1 MFGRPAP
8 RVAIAMRWLL
18 LALALILLATAG
30 WIHFRFGTV
39 VFEQVV
45 LHLPVAGAERSG
57 NDDLVTE
64 ASLVCVGLPLLLLL
78 LMAGWLRLRRVRRPD
93 TARPGRVRRRPVV
106 LPAIAFGVSLSVLLT
121 IIGFPQF
128 AAAVLA
134 DRSLAQYYAAPSVT
148 AAATKP
154 KNLVTIYLESGE
166 NTYADEELFGRNL
179 LADLDDATRD
189 WARFDGLQ
197 QYPGGGWT
205 MAGLVGTQCGIPLKS
220 RLLLAGINPNDFGE
234 GVESYLPGA
243 TCLGDVLA
251 DEGYTNVF
259 LGGAHTRFAGKDTF
273 LADHGYQ
280 RELGLSDWEAAGED
294 RSYISVWGLSD
305 RRLFR
310 HAEEV
315 IDDLRADGDPF
326 NLSILTLDT
335 HEPAGV
341 FPGCGTDDAVAM
353 ATAITCSM
361 RAVAGFIDHLE
372 DEGYLKDTVVM
383 VMGDH
388 LKVTSD
394 GGDFKAELEGAPDR
408 TIIFRVWSP
417 EPVRFNRDLA
427 DQFSVFPTTLD
438 LLGFG
443 PPNGQAGLGVSL
455 VGEPDLTDT
464 ALELPDSEYRAI
476 VESPSTDLYREFWR
490 EGG

>member
-1 MFGRPAP
+1 MTGRPAP
-8 RVAIAMRWLL
+8 RVALALRRLL
-18 LALALILLATAG
+18 LALALVLLATAG
-30 WIHFRFGTV
+30 WIHFRFGPV

-45 LHLPVAGAERSG
+45 LHLPVAGTENAG
-57 NDDLVTE
+57 NGDLVTE
-64 ASLVCVGLPLLLLL
+64 AALVCVGLPLMLLLL
-78 LMAGWLRLRRVRRPD
+78 VAGWLRLRRVRRPGA
-93 TARPGRVRRRPVV
+93 TGRGRGRRRPVV
-106 LPAIAFGVSLSVLLT
+106 GPAIAFGVSLSVLLT
-121 IIGFPQF
+121 MIGFPQF

-134 DRSLAQYYAAPSVT
+134 DRSLAPYYASPSVT
-148 AAATKP
+148 GAPSKP

-166 NTYADEELFGRNL
+166 NTFADEELFGRNL
-179 LADLDDATRD
+179 LADLDDATRG
-189 WARFDGLQ
+189 WAEFDGLQ

-205 MAGLVGTQCGIPLKS
+205 MAGLVGTQCGVPLKS
-220 RLLLAGINPNDFGE
+220 RLLLAGVNPNDFGE
-234 GVESYLPGA
+234 RLESYLPGA

-251 DEGYTNVF
+251 EEGYTNVF

-294 RSYISVWGLSD
+294 RSNISVWGLSD

-315 IDDLRADGDPF
+315 VDDLRTAGDPF
-326 NLSILTLDT
+326 NLTILTLDT

-341 FPGCGTDDAVAM
+341 FSGCGTDDAAPM
-353 ATAITCSM
+353 ATAVTCSM
-361 RAVAGFIDHLE
+361 RAVAGFIDHLA
-372 DEGYLKDTVVM
+372 DEGHLQDTVVM

-394 GGDFKAELEGAPDR
+394 GGDFKAELEATPDR

-417 EPVRFNRDLA
+417 EPVRFTRDRA
-427 DQFSVFPTTLD
+427 DQFSVLATTLD

-443 PPNGQAGLGVSL
+443 LDNGRAGLGVSL
-455 VGEPDLTDT
+455 VGDHDLTDT
-464 ALELPDSEYRAI
+464 AAGLPEPEYRAI
-476 VESPSTDLYREFWR
+476 VASPSTALYREFWG
-490 EGG
+490 ETG

>member
-1 MFGRPAP
+1 MSGKPVGR
-8 RVAIAMRWLL
+8 VVLAIRWSLLGLALVL
-18 LALALILLATAG
+18 LAAAS
-30 WIHFRFGTV
+30 WIHFRFGKV

-45 LHLPVAGAERSG
+45 LHLPVAGAQGGDSS
-57 NDDLVTE
+57 LVTE
-64 ASLVCVGLPLLLLL
+64 AALVCLALPALLLLL
-78 LMAGWLRLRRVRRPD
+78 VAGWLRLRRSRRPD
-93 TARPGRVRRRPVV
+93 AAGRPRRRPVV
-106 LPAIAFGVSLSVLLT
+106 MPAIAFAGSLSVLLSM
-121 IIGFPQF
+121 IGFPQF

-134 DRSLAQYYAAPSVT
+134 DRSLAPYYVSPTIGGTVSA
-148 AAATKP
+148 P

-166 NTYADEELFGRNL
+166 NTYADEDLFGRNL
-179 LADLDDATRD
+179 LADLDDATRT
-189 WARFDGLQ
+189 WASFDGLQ

-234 GVESYLPGA
+234 QLDSYLPGA

-251 DEGYTNVF
+251 GEGYTNVF

-280 RELGLSDWEAAGED
+280 HEYGLSDWEAAGED
-294 RSYISVWGLSD
+294 RSDISEWGLSD

-315 IDDLRADGDPF
+315 IDDLRAEGDPF
-326 NLSILTLDT
+326 NLTILTLDT

-341 FPGCGTDDAVAM
+341 FAGCDTADAVRM
-353 ATAITCSM
+353 ATAVTCSM
-361 RAVAGFIDHLE
+361 RAVAGFVDHLG
-372 DEGYLKDTVVM
+372 DEGYLEDTVVV

-394 GGDFKAELEGAPDR
+394 GGDFKSELDRTADR

-417 EPVRFNRDLA
+417 EPVVFNRDRA
-427 DQFSVFPTTLD
+427 DQFSVLPTTLE
-438 LLGFG
+438 LLGFDIG
-443 PPNGQAGLGVSL
+443 DGRAGLGVSL
-455 VGEPDLTDT
+455 IGDHDPTDT
-464 ALELPDSEYRAI
+464 ALELAADEYRAI
-476 VESPSTDLYREFWR
+476 VEAPSTALYREFWG
-490 EGG
+490 EAD